1 MLNELTAADYEWR
14 PQQCPICE
22 IPPTVF
28 LGRRGGAA
36 HRAGL
41 GVECEIWRCARCGLR
56 FPNPMPIPVRG
67 LEQHYELDADEYFQ
81 HHDLD
86 GKGQIARGLLA
97 EAARLTGGKG
107 RVLDV
112 GVGRG
117 ELLRIARAE
126 GWTAVGV
133 EPSASFAEY
142 ARQHSGAEVIC
153 EPIENCVFPS
163 GAFDVVILSAVLEH
177 LYAPNDTIS
186 KLSHALRPGGAL
198 FVDVPNESG
207 LYFKMGNLYEKL
219 RGRKWTVNLAPT
231 FSPFH
236 VFGFNLRALRM
247 LLKKHNLSI
256 VNFHV
261 YPGRSVLPHTGGIA
275 SAAETLAAHTV
286 TTVSRIGTM
295 GTYIEA
301 WAVKD

>member
-1 MLNELTAADYEWR
+1 
-14 PQQCPICE
+14 
-22 IPPTVF
+22 
-28 LGRRGGAA
+28 
-36 HRAGL
+36 
-41 GVECEIWRCARCGLR
+41 
-56 FPNPMPIPVRG
+56 MPVPVRG
-67 LEQHYELDADEYFQ
+67 LEQHYDVNADEYFQ

-86 GKGQIARGLLA
+86 GKGQIARGFLA
-97 EAARLTGGKG
+97 EGARLTGGKG

-117 ELLRIARAE
+117 ELLRIAQTE

-142 ARQHSGAEVIC
+142 ARKHSGAEVVC
-153 EPIENCVFPS
+153 EPIENCS
-163 GAFDVVILSAVLEH
+163 LAAGTFDVVILSAVLEH
-177 LYAPNDTIS
+177 LYAPDETIS
-186 KLSHALRPGGAL
+186 RLAHALRPGGAL

-207 LYFKMGNLYEKL
+207 LYFKMGNLYEKV

-236 VFGFNLRALRM
+236 VFGFNPRALRT
-247 LLKKHNLSI
+247 LLKKHGLSI
-256 VNFHV
+256 VKWHV
-261 YPGRSVLPHTGGIA
+261 YPGRSVLPHTRGIV
-275 SAAETLAAHTV
+275 SAAERLAAHTV
-286 TTVSRIGTM
+286 TAVSRIGTM

>member
-1 MLNELTAADYEWR
+1 MLSQLTAADYEWR

-22 IPPTVF
+22 IAPTALV
-28 LGRRGGAA
+28 GRRGGDA

-41 GVECEIWRCARCGLR
+41 GVECEIWRCGRCGLV

-81 HHDLD
+81 HHNLD
-86 GKGQIARGLLA
+86 GKGQIALGLLA
-97 EAARLTGGKG
+97 EGARLTGGKG

-117 ELLRIARAE
+117 ELLRIAQTE

-133 EPSASFAEY
+133 EPSSSFAQY
-142 ARQHSGAEVIC
+142 ARKHSGAEVIC
-153 EPIENCVFPS
+153 EPIEKCSFAP
-163 GAFDVVILSAVLEH
+163 GTFDVVILSAVLEH
-177 LYAPNDTIS
+177 LYAPNEIVS
-186 KLSHALRPGGAL
+186 KLAQALRPGGAL

-207 LYFKMGNLYEKL
+207 LYFKMGNLYERA
-219 RGRKWTVNLAPT
+219 RGRRWTVNLAPT

-236 VFGFNLRALRM
+236 VFGFNPLALRK
-247 LLKKHNLSI
+247 LLKKHGLSI
-256 VNFHV
+256 VKSHV
-261 YPGRSVLPHTGGIA
+261 YPGRSVLPDRGGIV
-275 SAAETLAAHTV
+275 SAAERLAAHAV
-286 TTVSRIGTM
+286 TAVSRIGTL